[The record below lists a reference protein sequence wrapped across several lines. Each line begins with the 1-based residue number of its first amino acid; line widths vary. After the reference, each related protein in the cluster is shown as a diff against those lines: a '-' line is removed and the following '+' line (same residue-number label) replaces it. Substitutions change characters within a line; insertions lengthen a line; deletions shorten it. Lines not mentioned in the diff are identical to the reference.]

1 MLFDAAPVFPWG
13 PLPNMTS
20 ERFNS
25 EVRWTYIGLFI
36 LDWKK
41 YTLSRV
47 FSEADYVYPRF
58 GNITKKTSG
67 VHQES
72 KVSKI
77 NAVTISWI
85 LLKSIVKG
93 SLEV

>member
-1 MLFDAAPVFPWG
+1 MDL
-13 PLPNMTS
+13 
-20 ERFNS
+20 
-25 EVRWTYIGLFI
+25 GLFI

-47 FSEADYVYPRF
+47 FSEADYVYRNPRF
-58 GNITKKTSG
+58 GNITKNTSG

-85 LLKSIVKG
+85 LLKSIV
-93 SLEV
+93 